1 MSFAWLDGACVN
13 RAPAFTIFIAEA
25 RMSSTY
31 AHSFEVPLRLVFAIV
46 AGAIV
51 GLNRWFYHKPAGL
64 GTHGLVALGAAL
76 ACIIAT
82 HAPGDAGA
90 GSRVIQGLVTGVG
103 FIGAGVIMRE
113 NGAQQ
118 VHGLTTAASIWASA
132 ILGIACG
139 LSDFTLA
146 ATGLGLALV
155 VLLVS
160 KPLEGAL
167 ERIMKRRE
175 NGKLQNPSA

>member
-1 MSFAWLDGACVN
+1 MNSAL
-13 RAPAFTIFIAEA
+13 
-25 RMSSTY
+25 
-31 AHSFEVPLRLVFAIV
+31 AHSFEVPLRLVLAIV
-46 AGAIV
+46 AGAII

-64 GTHGLVALGAAL
+64 GTHGLVALGAGL
-76 ACIIAT
+76 ASIIAT
-82 HAPGDAGA
+82 HTPGADAGA
-90 GSRVIQGLVTGVG
+90 ASRTIQGLVTGVG

-139 LSDFTLA
+139 ISNFTIT
-146 ATGLGLALV
+146 ATGLVLTLV
-155 VLLVS
+155 VLFVS

-167 ERIMKRRE
+167 ERMKKRTE
-175 NGKLQNPSA
+175 NEKLKDQSCPSALEK